1 MSPAVAGG
9 DSGSG
14 SAFGDLDR
22 PPLDGTA
29 LRQAL
34 VGPGTWWRRVEVCA
48 QSPSTNAEL
57 ADLARQEAPEGTLV
71 TTDHQVAGRGRLGRG
86 WESPARSGIAAS
98 VLLRPDHVPSERWS
112 WLPLLVGIAT
122 VEAVRIS
129 TGVDAALKWPND
141 VVVEDRKLAG
151 ILLERIETPAGPAA
165 VAGLGLNVSLRED
178 ELPVA
183 HATSLLLCGAST
195 TDRAVVLRAYA
206 RVLEAL
212 YRAWA
217 ATDGDPA
224 AGLHDSYV
232 RRCVTLDQDIVVTA
246 SDGAVLRG
254 NAQAID
260 ASGRLVLSVDGRHH
274 RAIGAG
280 DVVHVRART

>member
-1 MSPAVAGG
+1 MSPAGAGG
-9 DSGSG
+9 DPGPRSGFS
-14 SAFGDLDR
+14 DLDR
-22 PPLDGTA
+22 PPLDVAA
-29 LRQAL
+29 LRHAL
-34 VGPGTWWRRVEVCA
+34 IGPGTWWQRVEVSA

-57 ADLARQEAPEGTLV
+57 TELARQGAPEGTLM

-86 WESPARSGIAAS
+86 WESPARSGIAVS
-98 VLLRPDHVPSERWS
+98 VLLRPDHLPAERWS
-112 WLPLLVGIAT
+112 WLPLLVGIAAT
-122 VEAVRIS
+122 EAVRSS
-129 TGVDAALKWPND
+129 TGVKAGLKWPND

-183 HATSLLLCGAST
+183 QATSLLLCGAST

-206 RVLEAL
+206 RILEAL

-224 AGLHDSYV
+224 GGLHDSYV
-232 RRCVTLDQDIVVTA
+232 RRCVTIGRDVTVTA
-246 SDGAVLRG
+246 SDDTVLHG
-254 NAQAID
+254 TAQAID
-260 ASGRLVLSVDGRHH
+260 ASGRLVLSVDGRY

-280 DVVHVRART
+280 DVVHVRPRT